1 MKIISTI
8 ILLFFVA
15 IPIVFGF
22 GGQTKMRIDEIYNNT
37 GDNIILKPSNK
48 VGIDYLTGDKIIQS
62 TAEGLLEES
71 TVTTTELG
79 YLSGV
84 TSSVQDQISS
94 KQDSI
99 TGTDG
104 DLYYWNSGL
113 SNLTIGTE
121 GQFLKVS
128 SLGFPEWVDLP
139 TAVSVTTKGDLQT
152 YSTQADRLPVGT
164 DGQVLQANS
173 ATSTGLEWVDA
184 DFYTS
189 PLTTEGDLLYRD
201 ATQDTR
207 LPIGTEDQ
215 VLTVN
220 ASGLP
225 VWADS
230 KGGGGSAGINF
241 VIDPSFEKNN
251 LAFTNSLSGTTT
263 YPLYTADDKLYSEF
277 NEVYFQI
284 AHTGLSAAN
293 YSTSYTVTRTGLDG
307 KQGLVSIWAKTA
319 AELDL
324 CVDVDTNGC
333 DTTLTLINDD
343 TWRKYEVPIVFGTGN
358 VLLKFVNAS
367 ITGDVTL
374 QLDNAY
380 VGTMPD
386 GYIQDVGQAHFVG
399 SLIYSPAATCF
410 WQVGTTS
417 YSNFAAV
424 PACNNVSVSGGVLTP
439 TTAIPGLRIPNA
451 RVDGVYKVV
460 SQGFFYLDGPGSD
473 AEFTLSDGT
482 TTSGYT
488 TANSTS
494 NARLATTL
502 QGVFKFSTGGE
513 KTIQIQGAAQSG
525 SFASIYSSG
534 FGRVLDF
541 DVYFY
546 PDDNSTIVSQNTELT
561 AKTANEFSFNMDL
574 NGNVTQDSY
583 DFINGNCTKVN
594 QGGYYQY
601 NCPLNDLGITEKLQC
616 AAMNT
621 NGAGLYLVGYRSAA
635 SSTSQIS
642 FTTQFS
648 SSNTI
653 LDAPISAVCRKADV
667 DLNKSATIVGKF
679 ENINSSDIAIVEA
692 YQVASQTLTDSTAT
706 PITFDTELFDNYN
719 AYNTSTGEFTCPKV
733 AKFKVSYNVY
743 FQNLDTSS
751 ASTQLL
757 DIRSSGVVRKE
768 LVRFNDVG
776 INGDKNINGTGIID
790 CDSTSRVYTFNALC
804 NDIDN
809 TNCNTRAGTLGS
821 VGYSN
826 LSIHEIPDT
835 ESIVKNLSNQKTKC
849 QTKVLSALTGSTGQI
864 ADLTFTGLDTNK
876 NYSFV
881 FKGNSEH
888 INTISGDKYV
898 YINTN
903 DSSLQSDF
911 QRALSTVLRFSHDI
925 HSPKFKPASSTVYVN
940 IILINA
946 MYLLGGASATL
957 CELPDTYVETTEF

>member
-94 KQDSI
+94 KQGSI

-241 VIDPSFEKNN
+241 VVDPSFEKND

-277 NEVYFQI
+277 NEAYFQI

-343 TWRKYEVPIVFGTGN
+343 TWRKYEVPIVFGSGN

-374 QLDNAY
+374 QLDNVY

-399 SLIYSPAATCF
+399 ELTWRAVNCIWQDSTASYSTPAADADCNVVST
-410 WQVGTTS
+410 VGNVAEPSTKIPAVKITNARTDGYYTVKAQGLM
-417 YSNFAAV
+417 YSNAGSSCYFRLDDGNGTVTSVFTDTNGYSA
-424 PACNNVSVSGGVLTP
+424 NNIVKTFRFNTGGDKEVAIQVAKVSGTLCDIYADSGNGTRSLT
-439 TTAIPGLRIPNA
+439 
-451 RVDGVYKVV
+451 
-460 SQGFFYLDGPGSD
+460 
-473 AEFTLSDGT
+473 
-482 TTSGYT
+482 
-488 TANSTS
+488 
-494 NARLATTL
+494 
-502 QGVFKFSTGGE
+502 
-513 KTIQIQGAAQSG
+513 
-525 SFASIYSSG
+525 
-534 FGRVLDF
+534 F
-541 DVYFY
+541 DVHFY

-561 AKTANEFSFNMDL
+561 AKTANELSARFNGVSSCSL
-574 NGNVTQDSY
+574 FEQNYNWIDS
-583 DFINGNCTKVN
+583 CTKNADGQYTIDITSLGLSSKPVITCLSRRTGGVDKYCSLENLSTNSFSVN
-594 QGGYYQY
+594 IRRGD
-601 NCPLNDLGITEKLQC
+601 NDALNDGYFHIKLSKQ
-616 AAMNT
+616 
-621 NGAGLYLVGYRSAA
+621 G
-635 SSTSQIS
+635 
-642 FTTQFS
+642 
-648 SSNTI
+648 
-653 LDAPISAVCRKADV
+653 ADV
-667 DLNKSATIVGKF
+667 NKSATIVGKF
-679 ENINSSDIAIVEA
+679 ENINSSDLVSIKYRRSTAQVIPNGTVTPIQYDELIHDNSSGA
-692 YQVASQTLTDSTAT
+692 WDSASGRFTAPKDGTYKVCASWLWDVASWGVSTAQWLYIGSEISQRNEVT
-706 PITFDTELFDNYN
+706 TT
-719 AYNTSTGEFTCPKV
+719 NTDYYPMFG
-733 AKFKVSYNVY
+733 
-743 FQNLDTSS
+743 
-751 ASTQLL
+751 
-757 DIRSSGVVRKE
+757 
-768 LVRFNDVG
+768 
-776 INGDKNINGTGIID
+776 
-790 CDSTSRVYTFNALC
+790 
-804 NDIDN
+804 
-809 TNCNTRAGTLGS
+809 CNTIKMAKD
-821 VGYSN
+821 
-826 LSIHEIPDT
+826 DT
-835 ESIVKNLSNQKTKC
+835 FQIRIQQNSGANKQNISTADYNYMTIDQQADYEAIVKNLSNQKTKC
-849 QTKVLSALTGSTGQI
+849 QTKYLSADVSSTGIFMTFSNLVIGKRYSFDYKFKCSEANATADQFIGCRITIEHDGFVLQEANAYNQFTSAIQTNLRYDLTGTYKFVATNTTLDVNAASLVNT
-864 ADLTFTGLDTNK
+864 LLNGLIPN
-876 NYSFV
+876 
-881 FKGNSEH
+881 GSEQ
-888 INTISGDKYV
+888 
-898 YINTN
+898 
-903 DSSLQSDF
+903 L
-911 QRALSTVLRFSHDI
+911 
-925 HSPKFKPASSTVYVN
+925 
-940 IILINA
+940 
-946 MYLLGGASATL
+946 TL